1 MGLLKFKLSLLLL
14 LLLIGGFTCQ
24 RPRVAAARPL
34 SSFLPQQNTQ
44 NYLQHWEWTA
54 SVVMA
59 QKEEN
64 AQVHGLSHVLNSNAF
79 LGSYISIVVYM

>member
-34 SSFLPQQNTQ
+34 SSFLPQQRHTKLFATLGMDCKCCDGTGGGECTSRWVEPCSK
-44 NYLQHWEWTA
+44 LQCLPWKLH
-54 SVVMA
+54 
-59 QKEEN
+59 
-64 AQVHGLSHVLNSNAF
+64 
-79 LGSYISIVVYM
+79 